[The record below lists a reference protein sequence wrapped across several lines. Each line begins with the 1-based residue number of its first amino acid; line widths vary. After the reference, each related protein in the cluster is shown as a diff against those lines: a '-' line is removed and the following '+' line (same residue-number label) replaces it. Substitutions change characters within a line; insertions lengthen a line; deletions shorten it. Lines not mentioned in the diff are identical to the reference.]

1 MDRRSLRLAP
11 LVAAALLIAA
21 PVAAQD
27 PGAAVAYAGVGF
39 TLAPE
44 LGASIAI
51 VPVAA
56 VPDGTS
62 PIANPAHTSFAFSNV
77 TQNQARIPATWGA
90 PGTLSVYATADIAGH
105 DWAEQQLAALQALL
119 ADRPDLATYETGAA
133 DATWLPYIDGGD
145 AAQIVRARAHYLDTP
160 QLSGVAY
167 VAAFGQDIY
176 RMGASDFWY
185 VFQGLSVDGSQYVS
199 IAWTLTAPGFPAQS
213 GFDPKDQKAAHYA
226 AYLQTVID
234 KLDAADPEAF
244 SPSLTQLDALA
255 QSVTFEGIP
264 AREPGPLAP
273 PLPSASPAA

>member
-77 TQNQARIPATWGA
+77 TQNQAERMALRPKWPISAYSASA
-90 PGTLSVYATADIAGH
+90 PVKH
-105 DWAEQQLAALQALL
+105 KK
-119 ADRPDLATYETGAA
+119 
-133 DATWLPYIDGGD
+133 
-145 AAQIVRARAHYLDTP
+145 
-160 QLSGVAY
+160 
-167 VAAFGQDIY
+167 
-176 RMGASDFWY
+176 
-185 VFQGLSVDGSQYVS
+185 
-199 IAWTLTAPGFPAQS
+199 TAPNTM
-213 GFDPKDQKAAHYA
+213 KA
-226 AYLQTVID
+226 I
-234 KLDAADPEAF
+234 
-244 SPSLTQLDALA
+244 
-255 QSVTFEGIP
+255 
-264 AREPGPLAP
+264 
-273 PLPSASPAA
+273 